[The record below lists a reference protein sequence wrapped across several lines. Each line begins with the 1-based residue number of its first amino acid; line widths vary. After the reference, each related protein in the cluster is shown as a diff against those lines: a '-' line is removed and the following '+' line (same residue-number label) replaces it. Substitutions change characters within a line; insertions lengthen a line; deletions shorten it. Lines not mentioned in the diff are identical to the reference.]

1 MLHSRQ
7 ISGGEG
13 AEGLRVA
20 GLCILVVQGQSAQTF
35 PSQSNGDSLLQKLMG
50 RKEHPCLPWT
60 RQEEVEEQETAPL
73 PQAAEGHASVA
84 RIHPQRVRDM
94 STCSEQ
100 VPVGILLIWFATEII
115 KSTPMSRIH
124 TKGQT
129 QIFQRKSVA
138 RVRGARRSSTRRRQR
153 RGCRCQRCRWRSGR
167 CPAHGLLWRR
177 RERVQLEVFFGA

>member
-1 MLHSRQ
+1 MATPCFRSSWVAKSIHVCLGLDRRRLKSRRRLLCRRRPKGMLRWP
-7 ISGGEG
+7 G
-13 AEGLRVA
+13 V
-20 GLCILVVQGQSAQTF
+20 
-35 PSQSNGDSLLQKLMG
+35 
-50 RKEHPCLPWT
+50 
-60 RQEEVEEQETAPL
+60 
-73 PQAAEGHASVA
+73 
-84 RIHPQRVRDM
+84 HPQRVRDM

-100 VPVGILLIWFATEII
+100 VPIGILLIWFATEII